1 MMRKKAVALLGSLV
15 PALLAMPASA
25 HVTLEVREAVIG
37 SYYTA
42 GLQVGHGCSGSPTK
56 SVRVQIPEGVS
67 SVKPQPKPGWKVST
81 VKAKLDVPL
90 DNGHGG
96 KITET
101 VREVVWSGGRLLDEH
116 YDVFAFRAKLPEKG
130 GDVMYF
136 PVVQECEKGVNRW
149 IEIPSAGKS
158 RRELKQP
165 AAELKLL
172 PKPQ

>member
-1 MMRKKAVALLGSLV
+1 MKRTRVFALLASLV
-15 PALLAMPASA
+15 PALLPATVDA
-25 HVTLEVREAVIG
+25 HVTLEVREAVAG

-56 SVRVQIPEGVS
+56 SVRVQIPGGFS
-67 SVKPQPKPGWKVST
+67 SVKPQPKAGWKLAT
-81 VKAKLDVPL
+81 VKAKLDTPL

-116 YDVFAFRAKLPEKG
+116 FDVFVLRAKLPEKG
-130 GDVMYF
+130 GDVIYF

-149 IEIPSAGKS
+149 IEIPAAGKS
-158 RRELKQP
+158 RRDLKQP